1 MKKTEHFQIR
11 MSAETREQLERLRD
25 HYEISASSVICMLI
39 FKETRDVFNDVD
51 KNTAK

>member
-25 HYEISASSVICMLI
+25 HYGVSASSVICMLI
-39 FKETRDVFNDVD
+39 
-51 KNTAK
+51 AKKAGEIEKDGN